1 MVTYIGTTKLW
12 IIVCFLIA
20 YMFLAINLLMMLM
33 ERKLWKLETA
43 KAVEEIFGLL
53 TKSKNPK
60 EYLLAR
66 LYFFGSIFMLLCGV
80 VLLPYL

>member
-12 IIVCFLIA
+12 IIVCFLII
-20 YMFLAINLLMMLM
+20 YMFLAINLVMMLM
-33 ERKLWKLETA
+33 EIKLWQLETA
-43 KAVEEIFGLL
+43 KAVEEIFSMLS
-53 TKSKNPK
+53 KSKNPK

-66 LYFFGSIFMLLCGV
+66 LYLFGSFFMLLSGV

>member
-12 IIVCFLIA
+12 IIVCFLII
-20 YMFLAINLLMMLM
+20 YMFLAINLVMMLM
-33 ERKLWKLETA
+33 ERKLWQLETA
-43 KAVEEIFGLL
+43 KAVEEIFSMLS
-53 TKSKNPK
+53 KSKNPK

-66 LYFFGSIFMLLCGV
+66 LYLFGSFFMLLSGV

>member
-12 IIVCFLIA
+12 IIVCFLII
-20 YMFLAINLLMMLM
+20 YMFLAINLVMMLM
-33 ERKLWKLETA
+33 ERKLSQLETA
-43 KAVEEIFGLL
+43 KAVEEIFSMLS
-53 TKSKNPK
+53 KSKNPK

-66 LYFFGSIFMLLCGV
+66 LYFFGSFLMLLSGV

>member
-1 MVTYIGTTKLW
+1 MVSYIGTTKLW

-20 YMFLAINLLMMLM
+20 YMFLAINLVMMLM
-33 ERKLWKLETA
+33 ERKLSQLETA
-43 KAVEEIFGLL
+43 KAVEEIFSMLS
-53 TKSKNPK
+53 KSKNPK

-66 LYFFGSIFMLLCGV
+66 LYFFGSFFMLLSGV